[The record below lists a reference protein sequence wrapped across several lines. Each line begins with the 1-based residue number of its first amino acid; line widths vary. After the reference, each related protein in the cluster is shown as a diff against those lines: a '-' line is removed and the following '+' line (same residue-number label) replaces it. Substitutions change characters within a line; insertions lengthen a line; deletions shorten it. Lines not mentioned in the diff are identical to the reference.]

1 MASLWNTRNL
11 TMADAPNPFQ
21 LPNITKFKIALCQLS
36 VSSDKNQNLDRAS
49 RSIRFS
55 VEQGAKLLVL
65 PEMWNCPNSS
75 DYFAKYAED
84 FDNRDASPT
93 LSMLSEAACCH
104 GITIIGGS
112 LPEWDHGRLYNTCC
126 IFGPDGKLKAKHR
139 KIHLFDI
146 DIPGEI
152 SFKESDTFTA
162 GDQPTIVDTEV
173 GRIGIGICHD
183 IRFPELAALYRKR
196 GVDII
201 CYPGAFN
208 MSTGELFWELVQRA
222 RAVDNQLFVATC
234 SPSRNSTG
242 SYTTWGHSTLVGPS
256 GEIIVTSGHEET
268 TVIAEI
274 DYSNI
279 QLQRKS
285 LPLDDQRREDIYKC
299 IDLLK
304 RLLQFPGDNLR
315 YAHYLFDQIPKCR
328 NQFLWTSLI
337 HSHVLHDHFG
347 QSITLYAKMHR
358 VGVSPSGF
366 TFSSVLNACA
376 RVPAL
381 FEGKQV
387 HARVVQYGFLGNK
400 IVQTA
405 LLHMYAKCGLVLD
418 ARDIFDRMDDKD
430 LVAWTAMVCGYSKMG
445 LMGEARWLFDNM
457 EQRNAVS
464 WTTMVAGYANNGD
477 METAKELYERMVEK
491 DSVAWVAMIA
501 GYGKCGNVLEA
512 KIVFEETQMADASC
526 WAAMVA
532 CYAQNCYAKEAIE
545 MYKKMREEKVTVNEV
560 AMVGAISACTQL
572 GDNEVAATLAKH
584 VEEGC

>member
-1 MASLWNTRNL
+1 MTNKFIPSFMVSLLGTNQPFYNLVTHYLFVSNTIN
-11 TMADAPNPFQ
+11 Q
-21 LPNITKFKIALCQLS
+21 LKQIHT
-36 VSSDKNQNLDRAS
+36 
-49 RSIRFS
+49 
-55 VEQGAKLLVL
+55 LLL
-65 PEMWNCPNSS
+65 
-75 DYFAKYAED
+75 K
-84 FDNRDASPT
+84 SPT
-93 LSMLSEAACCH
+93 KPNLRYH
-104 GITIIGGS
+104 I
-112 LPEWDHGRLYNTCC
+112 
-126 IFGPDGKLKAKHR
+126 
-139 KIHLFDI
+139 
-146 DIPGEI
+146 
-152 SFKESDTFTA
+152 
-162 GDQPTIVDTEV
+162 
-173 GRIGIGICHD
+173 
-183 IRFPELAALYRKR
+183 
-196 GVDII
+196 
-201 CYPGAFN
+201 
-208 MSTGELFWELVQRA
+208 LVQ
-222 RAVDNQLFVATC
+222 
-234 SPSRNSTG
+234 
-242 SYTTWGHSTLVGPS
+242 
-256 GEIIVTSGHEET
+256 
-268 TVIAEI
+268 
-274 DYSNI
+274 
-279 QLQRKS
+279 
-285 LPLDDQRREDIYKC
+285 
-299 IDLLK
+299 LLK
-304 RLLQFPGDNLR
+304 RLLQLPGDNLR

-387 HARVVQYGFLGNK
+387 HAMVVQYGFLGNK

-405 LLHMYAKCGLVLD
+405 LLHMYAQCGLILD

-430 LVAWTAMVCGYSKMG
+430 LVAWTAMVRGYSKMG

-512 KIVFEETQMADASC
+512 KIVFEEIQMADASC

-532 CYAQNCYAKEAIE
+532 CYAQNGYAKESIE

-584 VEEGC
+584 VEEGCCERTLFVSNALIHMHSKCGDIEQAWREFNKMSIRDVISYSALIAALADHGKAEDAMNLFSEMQKEGIRPNQVTFVGLLNACSHAGLIEEGCQYFELMTRVFGIQPLKEHYACMVDLLGRAGQLEKAYNLIIYNIGAADAKIWGSLLGACKVHGNTKLSEIAAMHLFKIEPHDAGNYALLANTYAEINKWDDAERVRKMMSERGMIKSPGCSWIEMLG